1 MLIAS
6 ADGGTEINSIRVP
19 RQILFLKDRMMG
31 VALHLPRAE
40 RP

>member
-19 RQILFLKDRMMG
+19 RQILFLEARMMG
-31 VALHLPRAE
+31 AALHLSGAE